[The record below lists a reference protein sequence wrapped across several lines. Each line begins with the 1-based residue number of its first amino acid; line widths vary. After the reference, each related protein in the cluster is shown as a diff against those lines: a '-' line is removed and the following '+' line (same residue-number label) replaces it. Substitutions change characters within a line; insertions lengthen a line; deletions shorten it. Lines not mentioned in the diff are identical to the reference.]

1 MSNPPALADA
11 LRIRRHQPTRLESF
25 VDASFAFAVT
35 LLVISIG
42 HLPTSVPEMLHA
54 LRGIPAFAL
63 SFLLIA
69 RVWAAHRAWSR
80 HYDIEDTYSLQLSL
94 VLVFL
99 VLVFVYPLRFIFGLL
114 FSSFSKGYLSDV
126 PLELHSIDEYR
137 MAFEVYGI
145 GFAAIAGVFLL
156 LYRHAAH
163 ATDRIGLDAVER
175 VATRMH
181 CQLWL
186 SIGLVALA
194 SAACAAAIPLDERS
208 NWLFTI
214 PGGLYA
220 LNGVFSPLIRRRA
233 ARRLATAA
241 A

>member
-1 MSNPPALADA
+1 MRASRPSTGFCLCWPPEGIPTMSNPPDLAAA

-35 LLVISIG
+35 LLAISIG

-80 HYDIEDTYSLQLSL
+80 HYDIEDRYSLQLSL

-114 FSSFSKGYLSDV
+114 FSSFSHGFLSDMPIGV
-126 PLELHSIDEYR
+126 NTIEEYR
-137 MAFEVYGI
+137 EA
-145 GFAAIAGVFLL
+145 
-156 LYRHAAH
+156 
-163 ATDRIGLDAVER
+163 
-175 VATRMH
+175 
-181 CQLWL
+181 
-186 SIGLVALA
+186 
-194 SAACAAAIPLDERS
+194 
-208 NWLFTI
+208 
-214 PGGLYA
+214 
-220 LNGVFSPLIRRRA
+220 
-233 ARRLATAA
+233 
-241 A
+241 

>member
-1 MSNPPALADA
+1 MSNPTALADA
-11 LRIRRHQPTRLESF
+11 LRVRRHQPTRLESF

-35 LLVISIG
+35 LLAISIG
-42 HLPTSVPEMLHA
+42 HLPTSVSEMLHA

-69 RVWAAHRAWSR
+69 RVWLAHRAWSR
-80 HYDIEDTYSLQLSL
+80 HYDIEDTFSIQLSL

-114 FSSFSKGYLSDV
+114 FAWLSHNYLTDQPIEV
-126 PLELHSIDEYR
+126 NSIHEYR

-145 GFAAIAGVFLL
+145 GFAAIAGVFVL

-163 ATDRIGLDAVER
+163 AAERIGLDAAER
-175 VATRMH
+175 IVTQMH
-181 CQLWL
+181 SRVWMG
-186 SIGLVALA
+186 IGLVALT

-208 NWLFTI
+208 DWVFTI

-220 LNGVFSPLIRRRA
+220 LNGVIAPLIRRRA
-233 ARRLATAA
+233 AQRLAAA